1 LRVDES
7 KACATC
13 GFSRGFQRT
22 GDAPPFGPSVFR
34 RERFNKGFR
43 GIFPDVPESRES
55 EL

>member
-13 GFSRGFQRT
+13 GFSRSFRRT

-34 RERFNKGFR
+34 HERFDKGFR
-43 GIFPDVPESRES
+43 GIFHDVLETRES
-55 EL
+55 KL